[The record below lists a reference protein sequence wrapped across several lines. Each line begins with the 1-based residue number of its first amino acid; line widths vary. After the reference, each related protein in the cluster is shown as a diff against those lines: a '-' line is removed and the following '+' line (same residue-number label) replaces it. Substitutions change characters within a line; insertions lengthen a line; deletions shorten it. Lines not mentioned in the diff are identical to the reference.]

1 MRRRHAVRGIRSGA
15 SPHQAAKEGVGG
27 EEDLWDICWI
37 LITPSLQTCVRDGE
51 GAGAAGSRPDRECRP
66 GGEIVEW
73 EEGTTGVRLRFHP
86 STQPTEVRTRF
97 HLILMTPLQCP
108 GSPHGVQEGGG
119 ISAVVP
125 HAAKLGII

>member
-1 MRRRHAVRGIRSGA
+1 MRGIRSGA

-37 LITPSLQTCVRDGE
+37 FITPSLQTCVRDGE

-97 HLILMTPLQCP
+97 HLILIDPATVSGEPP
-108 GSPHGVQEGGG
+108 RGAGGG
-119 ISAVVP
+119 GDFCGSSPCCKIRHNLALS
-125 HAAKLGII
+125 

>member
-1 MRRRHAVRGIRSGA
+1 MRGIRSGA

-37 LITPSLQTCVRDGE
+37 FITPSLQTCVRDGE
-51 GAGAAGSRPDRECRP
+51 GAGATGSRPDRECRP

-97 HLILMTPLQCP
+97 HLILMCATVSGEPP
-108 GSPHGVQEGGG
+108 RGAGVGGF
-119 ISAVVP
+119 
-125 HAAKLGII
+125 LR